1 MFVFKEVFLSLDT
14 ALSLE
19 RVILQGFG
27 LLSFARKPFQRKCL
41 LPLIPGGKK
50 SLEKWEHDKSILK
63 PKCLTELD
71 VILLL
76 ISPLQAML
84 MLNHQQLITQISED
98 KSAFQYCHKLYCPQ
112 LALRDSEILLG
123 DKFCMYAGEQTC
135 PCLPKC
141 LWHKKSITYFSA
153 KLSWNAPQVK
163 HKFINVKT
171 LRRKYATNLRHR
183 VSMCVYMHLWSS
195 DINKIGTCTSSSL

>member
-1 MFVFKEVFLSLDT
+1 MFPLVLSY
-14 ALSLE
+14 S
-19 RVILQGFG
+19 RW
-27 LLSFARKPFQRKCL
+27 
-41 LPLIPGGKK
+41 KK
-50 SLEKWEHDKSILK
+50 SLWKNENMTNLFWSL
-63 PKCLTELD
+63 CLTELD

-98 KSAFQYCHKLYCPQ
+98 KSAFQYSHKLYCPQ

-171 LRRKYATNLRHR
+171 LRRKYAPNLRHVCRCVCICICGQVTLIRLAR
-183 VSMCVYMHLWSS
+183 VQAQVCNVY
-195 DINKIGTCTSSSL
+195 IVP